1 MTRPVVATL
10 HLLVAVM
17 NIPTK
22 VGARAWA
29 IDFDKLADRADVFGI
44 NEAGSVRAKR
54 LYRRLAK
61 ERGYSSW
68 GLWRGPNPIFW
79 DTRLYR
85 LHSARQVRLHRRGR
99 GRLARRFPGFNGARY
114 VTVVTLVHR
123 ATGREITFM
132 CWHFV
137 APGWKVRAAWR
148 AKMRRRSIATV
159 REIEDAELAE
169 GRPVVGFGD
178 TNLRDPFDLG
188 DGWLWL
194 RGDGVDK
201 LGVAVPEDVRLD
213 GYAARQS
220 VIAFP
225 ALTDHKHGISAAI
238 PLKIGAAA

>member
-1 MTRPVVATL
+1 MRPVVATL

-22 VGARAWA
+22 MGARAWA

-54 LYRRLAK
+54 LYRRLAQA
-61 ERGYSSW
+61 RGYSSW

-99 GRLARRFPGFNGARY
+99 GRLARRFPGFNGARF
-114 VTVVTLVHR
+114 VTVVTLVHL
-123 ATGREITFM
+123 ATGRRITFLN
-132 CWHFV
+132 WHFV
-137 APGWKVRAAWR
+137 APGWKVRDAWR
-148 AKMRRRSIATV
+148 ARMRRRSIATV
-159 REIEDAELAE
+159 RAIVESTLDHGCTA
-169 GRPVVGFGD
+169 VGFGD
-178 TNLRDPFDLG
+178 TNLREPFEVV
-188 DGWLWL
+188 DGWVWL
-194 RGDGVDK
+194 RGEGVDK
-201 LGVAVPEDVRLD
+201 LGVAVPDGVDLD
-213 GYAARQS
+213 AYAAGES

-225 ALTDHKHGISAAI
+225 ALTDHKHGVSAAI